1 MRQTGMR
8 QTGRHKRRRRAQLA
22 ILGGATVV
30 AAVGAAFAATLAGT
44 SAAAVAVAPV
54 NTQEPSISGT
64 ARVGNVLQGNRGSWT
79 GAQTYS
85 YRWVRCDPSGGA
97 PDGSD
102 CAPISGQTGTN
113 YRVRAAD
120 RGFRLRFRVTA
131 TNADG
136 STTVASNATARVP
149 SGSDDPVN
157 TARPTISG
165 SPVPGSRLQGSR
177 GTWEGDDPMTFA
189 FRWLRCDAQGNG
201 CGEISGATD
210 NDYTV
215 QSADLTRTLR
225 VRVTARNDDGT
236 STATSA
242 QTAVVQAQAPAPSPG
257 TSVPASSV
265 PKGERLIVSDV
276 RFSPNPV
283 TSRTDPITV
292 RVRVKDTRGLVIRE
306 ALVFMRATPRVTSG
320 LRVETQADGWA
331 TFQLVP
337 NSNFPQP
344 RSGFNVQFFIKAYRA
359 GDPSLGGIAGYR
371 LVQVRLA
378 G

>member
-1 MRQTGMR
+1 MTNTTQH
-8 QTGRHKRRRRAQLA
+8 QKVQRAYVA
-22 ILGGATVV
+22 ILGGAAAI
-30 AAVGAAFAATLAGT
+30 AAVGAAFAAMLAGT
-44 SAAAVAVAPV
+44 SAAATTVAPV

-64 ARVGNVLQGNRGSWT
+64 ARVGNVLQGNRGTWT

-113 YRVRAAD
+113 YRVRSAD
-120 RGFRLRFRVTA
+120 RGFSLRFRVTA

-136 STTVASNATARVP
+136 ATTAASNPTARVP
-149 SGSDDPVN
+149 TASGGPVN
-157 TARPTISG
+157 TVRPAISG
-165 SPVPGSRLQGSR
+165 SPVPGNRLQGSR

-201 CGEISGATD
+201 CAQINDATD

-215 QSADLTRTLR
+215 QAADLTRTLR

-242 QTAVVQAQAPAPSPG
+242 QTAVVQPQAPAPSPG

-292 RVRVKDTRGLVIRE
+292 RVRVKDTRGLVIRD
-306 ALVFMRATPRVTSG
+306 ALVFMRSTPRVTSG
-320 LRVETQADGWA
+320 TRQTTGNDGWV

-337 NSNFPQP
+337 NANFQV
-344 RSGFNVQFFIKAYRA
+344 RSGYNVQFFVKAYRA
-359 GDPSLGGIAGYR
+359 GDPPLAGIAGYR
-371 LVQVRLA
+371 LVQVRTA
-378 G
+378 NN